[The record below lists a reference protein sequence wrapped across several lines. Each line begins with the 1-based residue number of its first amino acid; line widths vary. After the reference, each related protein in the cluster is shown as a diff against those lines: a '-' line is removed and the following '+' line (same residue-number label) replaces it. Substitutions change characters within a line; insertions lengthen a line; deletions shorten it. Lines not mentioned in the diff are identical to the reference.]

1 VLRTQASERYVI
13 VETGR
18 VINRRYLLQRL
29 IKQGQICAVYQGVDQ
44 LLQRVVAVKTV
55 PASYVLPYRAAIQMT
70 SHFSHPNIIGLYDLI
85 AEPGSLY
92 IVQEYVEGDDFAALL
107 QTQLTPY
114 EVADIGCQ
122 ICQALI
128 YTGSSSRKICHGD
141 LTPHAV
147 IRDRTGRIRINN
159 FALPSDLDY
168 FESWSIVGGDG
179 IAISDDE
186 LPWGQQ
192 SEGRQEND
200 TRAIG
205 LLLYQLL
212 TGRPAGATTVEPPAD
227 GRLRFLRT
235 VPPELCETVA
245 RAVMRQHPQH
255 FITVEVLFAE
265 LSALAEVLETAIPLP
280 VAAGA
285 SAAPTASAYAAEE
298 VVPPQQFSPANAGT
312 GMTGISTGLGAG
324 KPIST
329 LPTIADKS
337 AMGTINRPL
346 QMGEQGL
353 VLPASVVNSP
363 DGTPVAYPP
372 DRAPAAPTMA
382 DIPFNLAA
390 ARQAAYGEPV
400 SRSRRSRILMLLLI
414 CLIAFALF
422 FIVGYFAGHLFL
434 P

>member
-1 VLRTQASERYVI
+1 MLERCWRLVLRTQQAERNVI

-29 IKQGQICAVYQGVDQ
+29 IKQGQICTVYQGVDQ

-70 SHFSHPNIIGLYDLI
+70 SHFSHPNVIGLYDLI

-92 IVQEYVEGDDFAALL
+92 IVQEYVEGEDFAALL
-107 QTQLTPY
+107 QIQLTPY
-114 EVADIGCQ
+114 EVADIGRQ
-122 ICQALI
+122 ICRALI
-128 YTGSSSRKICHGD
+128 YAGSSSRKICHGD
-141 LTPHAV
+141 LTPHAM
-147 IRDRTGRIRINN
+147 IRDRTGRIRVNN

-200 TRAIG
+200 ARAIG

-212 TGRPAGATTVEPPAD
+212 TGRPVGATTVEPPID

-245 RAVMRQHPQH
+245 RAIMRQHPQH
-255 FITVEVLFAE
+255 FATVEALYAE
-265 LSALAEVLETAIPLP
+265 LNALAEMLESAVPVP

-285 SAAPTASAYAAEE
+285 SAAPTVNTYAGEE
-298 VVPPQQFSPANAGT
+298 VTPPQQFSPASAGT
-312 GMTGISTGLGAG
+312 GMSTGIGTG

-329 LPTIADKS
+329 LPTIAD
-337 AMGTINRPL
+337 
-346 QMGEQGL
+346 
-353 VLPASVVNSP
+353 LPA
-363 DGTPVAYPP
+363 G
-372 DRAPAAPTMA
+372 
-382 DIPFNLAA
+382 
-390 ARQAAYGEPV
+390 
-400 SRSRRSRILMLLLI
+400 
-414 CLIAFALF
+414 
-422 FIVGYFAGHLFL
+422 
-434 P
+434 

>member
-1 VLRTQASERYVI
+1 MRLVLRTQQAERNVI

-44 LLQRVVAVKTV
+44 LLQRVVAVKIV

-92 IVQEYVEGDDFAALL
+92 LVQEYVEGDDFAALL
-107 QTQLTPY
+107 QSQLTPY

-122 ICQALI
+122 MCQALL
-128 YTGSSSRKICHGD
+128 YAGSSSRKVCHGD

-147 IRDRTGRIRINN
+147 IRDHSRRIRINN

-168 FESWSIVGGDG
+168 FEKWSIVGGDG

-200 TRAIG
+200 TRAVG

-212 TGRPAGATTVEPPAD
+212 TGRPAGATTIEPPAD

-255 FITVEVLFAE
+255 FTTVEALYTE
-265 LSALAEVLETAIPLP
+265 LSTLAEILEAAPAVPI
-280 VAAGA
+280 AAGA
-285 SAAPTASAYAAEE
+285 SAAPTASAYAGEE
-298 VVPPQQFSPANAGT
+298 VTPPQQFSPLSAGM
-312 GMTGISTGLGAG
+312 GMSTGIGAG

-329 LPTIADKS
+329 LPTIVDQS
-337 AMGTINRPL
+337 VMGTNDAKRAPQAPMRPL
-346 QMGEQGL
+346 QVGEQGL
-353 VLPASVVNSP
+353 ILPAVEP
-363 DGTPVAYPP
+363 
-372 DRAPAAPTMA
+372 APAAPTIA
-382 DIPFNLAA
+382 DIPMNLAA

-400 SRSRRSRILMLLLI
+400 SKSRRSRILMLLLM
-414 CLIAFALF
+414 CLVAFALF
-422 FIVGYFAGHLFL
+422 FVVGYFAGHLLL

>member
-1 VLRTQASERYVI
+1 

-29 IKQGQICAVYQGVDQ
+29 IQQGQVCAVYQGVDQ
-44 LLQRVVAVKTV
+44 LLQRVVAVKIV

-85 AEPGSLY
+85 ADPGTLY
-92 IVQEYVEGDDFAALL
+92 LVQEYVEGDDFAALL
-107 QTQLTPY
+107 QSQLTPY

-122 ICQALI
+122 ICQALL
-128 YTGSSSRKICHGD
+128 YAGSSSRKVSHGD
-141 LTPHAV
+141 LTPQAV
-147 IRDRTGRIRINN
+147 IRDRTGRIRVNN

-168 FESWSIVGGDG
+168 FEKWSIVGGDG

-200 TRAIG
+200 TRAVG

-212 TGRPAGATTVEPPAD
+212 TGRPAGGSTVGARFIAPPAD

-255 FITVEVLFAE
+255 FTTIEALYAE
-265 LSALAEVLETAIPLP
+265 LSTLAEVLEAASPVPL
-280 VAAGA
+280 VASA
-285 SAAPTASAYAAEE
+285 SAASTASAYVGEE
-298 VVPPQQFSPANAGT
+298 VAPPQQFSPSGAGMSA
-312 GMTGISTGLGAG
+312 GVGASIGAG

-329 LPTIADKS
+329 LPVRDTE
-337 AMGTINRPL
+337 RPA
-346 QMGEQGL
+346 QGFPPYRPEQGL
-353 VLPASVVNSP
+353 ILPAVEP
-363 DGTPVAYPP
+363 
-372 DRAPAAPTMA
+372 APAAPTIA
-382 DIPFNLAA
+382 DIPMNLAA

-400 SRSRRSRILMLLLI
+400 SRSRRSRILLLLLM
-414 CLIAFALF
+414 CLVAFALF
-422 FIVGYFAGHLFL
+422 FVIGYFAGHLLL

>member
-1 VLRTQASERYVI
+1 M
-13 VETGR
+13 ETGR
-18 VINRRYLLQRL
+18 VINHRYLLQRL
-29 IKQGQICAVYQGVDQ
+29 IKQGQICTVYQGTDQ

-70 SHFSHPNIIGLYDLI
+70 SHFSHPNVIGLYDLI

-92 IVQEYVEGDDFAALL
+92 IVQEYVEGDDFSALL

-128 YTGSSSRKICHGD
+128 YAGSSSHKICHGD

-147 IRDRTGRIRINN
+147 VRDRTGRIRVNN

-179 IAISDDE
+179 TAISDDE

-200 TRAIG
+200 TRALG

-212 TGRPAGATTVEPPAD
+212 TGRPAGATTVEPPSD
-227 GRLRFLRT
+227 GRLRFQRT

-255 FITVEVLFAE
+255 FTTVEALYTE
-265 LSALAEVLETAIPLP
+265 LNTLAEVLETAVPVP

-285 SAAPTASAYAAEE
+285 TAAPPASAYAAEE

-312 GMTGISTGLGAG
+312 GMTGIGVGPGMG

-329 LPTIADKS
+329 LSVRDTEQPGQAFPPYRSEQGLILPSAEPAPASATIAD
-337 AMGTINRPL
+337 
-346 QMGEQGL
+346 
-353 VLPASVVNSP
+353 
-363 DGTPVAYPP
+363 
-372 DRAPAAPTMA
+372 
-382 DIPFNLAA
+382 IPYNLAA
-390 ARQAAYGEPV
+390 ARQAAYGETA
-400 SRSRRSRILMLLLI
+400 SGSHRSRILILLLM

-422 FIVGYFAGHLFL
+422 FVVGYFAGHLL
-434 P
+434 IP